1 MSVGIRNDTEY
12 ITVIDNLKTLA
23 QKTEQQL
30 IPPNIGNSAQNVRF
44 DDTYG
49 AIVKRS
55 NRAKYAGMSTLGT
68 TRIISAY
75 RYYKNSDSTKHQL
88 IVYGTTIKQGN
99 DSTGAFTN
107 KKTGL
112 TADLRTV
119 FLTVKDL
126 CYAFNGTDNNQV
138 YDGTNNMENMGVP
151 IPSTPTMAEDVAGNP
166 NGAYKYK
173 VTYEI
178 DGYQEGSASAAS
190 ATITV
195 TSKKILVTIPVST
208 NTRVTKR
215 ILYRTVA
222 SGTVYNKLATVS
234 NNTDATYLDNI
245 ADGSLD
251 TTITAPTDYGA
262 SASYKYATQ
271 HISRLFLARNA
282 SNLSRVIYSDVRSG
296 IAYPD
301 VFPANNYFDVLK
313 DNGEEINFIGEDNF
327 GQLIIMKP
335 SAVLKIDTDTDDPV
349 GWSGFNRTFSIN
361 GPCAAYSVVKTEI
374 GLVYLSRYGEMK
386 KRLMVWDGTKVIPI
400 FEELEPVLSAIL
412 DTRLTDV
419 VGHYSNG
426 QYIMAYNDILTG
438 ETYNNRVLIID
449 LKTGSWTIDI
459 KNIDCFASWNAGTDW
474 GELYSGSAD
483 TAGFLYREDTILQDL
498 QIKLKSQLDLG
509 TFSQCQSGGSEE
521 SPTLTLIQAQ
531 LTDDAGAAI
540 VSTLT
545 TAAVST
551 REDLDTNE
559 TVAPSSTYTSPVLEV
574 SAKNL
579 LNLYWNEVIGTGGY
593 VLFWIRTGDTTTACQ
608 AASWSGPYSTAAG
621 TDISAV
627 TAAKYMQYRVKLYVM
642 NTDNAAGTYLQL
654 ASGYMVKMT
663 FGYGILAESAIET
676 IYTSQ
681 WLDFGWVNPAFKRL
695 RKRMRSVKIEFDRA
709 EATGTWQFGYYI
721 DGSSTRTDKTFNFS
735 TDASKGYSIYHFPF
749 TTFCTRFKYRLYNND
764 DDDFKIKKIT
774 FVFSVEPYLNIL

>member
-1 MSVGIRNDTEY
+1 MGTTVRNGLEY
-12 ITVIDNLKTLA
+12 IASIDNFKTLA
-23 QKTEQQL
+23 QKTEQEL
-30 IPPNIGNSAQNVRF
+30 IPSNVGNAAQNLRF
-44 DDTYG
+44 DNTYG
-49 AIVKRS
+49 SIAKRK
-55 NRAKYAGMSTLGT
+55 NRTKYAGMSTLGT

-75 RYYKNSDSTKHQL
+75 RYCKNSNTTKHQL
-88 IVYGTTIKQGN
+88 VVYGTTIKEGN

-112 TADLRTV
+112 TADLRAMWWT
-119 FLTVKDL
+119 FKDL
-126 CYAFNGTDNNQV
+126 CYFFNGTDNNQV
-138 YDGTNNMENMGVP
+138 YDGTNNTENMGVP
-151 IPSTPTMAEDVAGNP
+151 VPSAPTMAEDVAGNP

-222 SGTVYNKLATVS
+222 SGAVYNKLATVS
-234 NNTDATYLDNI
+234 NNTDTTYLDNI

-262 SASYKYATQ
+262 PASYKYGCL
-271 HISRLFLARNA
+271 HKFRLFLARNS

-313 DNGEEINFIGEDNF
+313 DNGEEITFIGQDNF

-335 SAVLKIDTDTDDPV
+335 SAVLKIDTDMDDPV
-349 GWSGFNRTFSIN
+349 GWSGFDRIFSIN
-361 GPCAAYSVVKTEI
+361 GCVAAYSVAKTDV
-374 GLVYLSRYGEMK
+374 GLIYLSRYGEMK
-386 KRLMVWDGTKVIPI
+386 KMLMLWDGMVAKPI

-412 DTRLTDV
+412 DTRLTDC
-419 VGHYSNG
+419 VGHYANG
-426 QYIMAYNDILTG
+426 AYYLAYNDISTG
-438 ETYNNRVLIID
+438 EIYNNRVLIID
-449 LKTGSWTIDI
+449 LKTGSWTIDK
-459 KNIDCFASWNAGTDW
+459 KNVDCFASWNAGTDW

-483 TAGFLYREDTILQDL
+483 TSGFLHREDTTLEDL

-531 LTDDAGAAI
+531 LTDDIGATTVSAASGV
-540 VSTLT
+540 VSTY
-545 TAAVST
+545 
-551 REDLDTNE
+551 EDLDTNE
-559 TVAPSSTYTSPVLEV
+559 TVAPSSIYTSPVLEV

-579 LNLYWNEVIGTGGY
+579 LNLYWSEVIGTGGY
-593 VLFWIRTGDTTTACQ
+593 VRFWVRTGDTTTACQ

-621 TDISAV
+621 SDISAV
-627 TAAKYMQYRVKLYVM
+627 TAAKYIQYKVKLYVE
-642 NTDNAAGTYLQL
+642 NTANAAGTYLQL
-654 ASGYMVKMT
+654 ASGYMVKIT
-663 FGYGILAESAIET
+663 FGYGTLIETAIEM
-676 IYTSQ
+676 IYSSN
-681 WLDFGWVNPAFKRL
+681 WLDFSWINPVFKRS
-695 RKRMRSVKIEFDRA
+695 RKRMRSVKIEFDRTDT
-709 EATGTWQFGYYI
+709 TGTWQFGYYL

-735 TDASKGYSIYHFPF
+735 TDASRGYSIYHFPF
-749 TTFCTRFKYRLYNND
+749 TTFCNRIKYRLYNND
-764 DDDFKIKKIT
+764 DDDFKIKKVI
-774 FVFSVEPYLNIL
+774 FNFSVEPFLSYI